1 MKLSFKH
8 LLFICI
14 SFFFYS
20 VSLAQLSDTSRVISL
35 SAQELYFNRSDNEEK
50 MSSDLFYKVVHFLKE
65 TYKGQS
71 VQKVITELKKDE
83 FSTFDDQNRLLV
95 FIRLKS
101 NSKSDETQLV
111 NLINNSGG
119 EVYHQEV
126 GHNNLSEITAYL
138 PIQAIIKI
146 VENEKTALIKKPI
159 PILFHTY
166 TSAGDEQLK
175 AQQVR
180 QLFNVDGSI
189 FNVDGSKIKIGVIS
203 DGADKWFQ

>member
-1 MKLSFKH
+1 
-8 LLFICI
+8 
-14 SFFFYS
+14 
-20 VSLAQLSDTSRVISL
+20 
-35 SAQELYFNRSDNEEK
+35 
-50 MSSDLFYKVVHFLKE
+50 
-65 TYKGQS
+65 
-71 VQKVITELKKDE
+71 
-83 FSTFDDQNRLLV
+83 
-95 FIRLKS
+95 
-101 NSKSDETQLV
+101 SDETQLV

-203 DGADKWFQ
+203 DGADKWFQAYAANELPMISIIRNGSGDEGTAMMEIIHDLAPSSELIFAGVKGLLYPVNWPFVAGLVNELHYTRGCQIIVDDFYSPEEPFFSDEGLFGEAIRNFIN